1 MDGWLLLLVVAG
13 AVVVAGFA
21 RRLEL
26 QVPLV
31 LVAVGSVASF
41 VPGLPRPALEPE
53 LLLGVILPPL
63 LYSAAI
69 DFSFA
74 SFRRNL
80 RAILRLGVG
89 LVVITTVAV
98 GWFSSWLVPE
108 LTLGAALV
116 LGAVVAPPDAV
127 SAVAVGRRLGLP
139 QRMMA
144 ILTGES
150 LVNDAAAL
158 TLFTIAVA
166 SVTGNRIDLEPPI
179 LFFAFEVVAGI
190 AVGWVIGVVVRFV
203 RRHLADSALETV
215 LGIIVPFAAYLA
227 AEQLHCS
234 GVLAVV
240 TAGFVLGS
248 ARGSDA
254 IPTRI
259 QERHV
264 WPTLDLVLETFVF
277 SYMGLQLKFVV
288 DDIRRDG
295 LPVHHVFLYGVL
307 VLLLVM
313 AVRPLALFAG
323 TALRRGA
330 NRLRSRPHSE
340 LTWTQT
346 LVLSWAGMR
355 GVVTLAA
362 AAGVPFLT
370 ASGADF
376 PGRGVIQAI
385 AFTVAVGT
393 LLIQGITLPLVIRRL
408 DIADPDEVRYLEQQR
423 VLARRISRQAVVECL
438 DDARA
443 SLKGTD
449 AEGVVERV
457 RRVTLARLEAV
468 ETQDEEQ
475 PADRLS
481 ATGAAFDRWRRTV
494 LVRQREALLDARDRG
509 ELDEEV
515 LRTVL
520 DGLDIEQAA
529 TETRLQR
536 FTTERG

>member
-21 RRLEL
+21 RRLDL

-41 VPGLPRPALEPE
+41 VPGLPRPALDPE

-80 RAILRLGVG
+80 RAIVRLGVG

-98 GWFSSWLVPE
+98 GFFSSWLVPE

-139 QRMMA
+139 HRMMS

-166 SVTGNRIDLEPPI
+166 SVTGNRIDLEPPV
-179 LFFAFEVVAGI
+179 LFFAYEVAAGI
-190 AVGWVIGVVVRFV
+190 GVGWIVGRVVRFV

-227 AEQLHCS
+227 AEQVHSS

-248 ARGSDA
+248 ARSSDA

-264 WPTLDLVLETFVF
+264 WRTLDLVLETFVF
-277 SYMGLQLKFVV
+277 AYMGLQLKFVV
-288 DDIRRDG
+288 DDLRREG
-295 LPVHHVFLYGVL
+295 LPVHHVFLYGLL

-313 AVRPLALFAG
+313 AVRPLALFVG
-323 TALRRGA
+323 TALRRVVG
-330 NRLRSRPHSE
+330 RIRSRPHSE
-340 LTWTQT
+340 LSWTQT

-362 AAGVPFLT
+362 AAGVPFVT

-376 PGRGVIQAI
+376 PGRGVISAI

-393 LLIQGITLPLVIRRL
+393 LLIQGITLPMVIRRL
-408 DIADPDEVRYLEQQR
+408 DIADPAEIRYVEEQR
-423 VLARRISRQAVVECL
+423 ALARRISRRAVVDCL
-438 DDARA
+438 DEARR

-449 AEGVVERV
+449 AEGVVDRV
-457 RRVTLARLEAV
+457 RRVTLARLEAD
-468 ETQDEEQ
+468 ETEDEEQ
-475 PADRLS
+475 PADRFS
-481 ATGAAFDRWRRTV
+481 ATSAAFDRWRRTV

-509 ELDEEV
+509 ELDDEV